1 MSISVTESDPFKE
14 MEEVASHMMKGASE
28 YQAARR
34 TGLKVVEV
42 RALWNEYKERLNHDT
57 LARDAARDYMNMMVR
72 QYDEL
77 IQKAHSNLDELGT
90 LVYDEKVSAQ
100 INATIKNIG
109 DLQAKRVDTLQKAGL
124 LDAHDLG
131 DELAEREE
139 REEMILKILRED
151 LCDHCKIVVRDR
163 ISQLTGNVEGT
174 VVDAEVVTNIDDE

>member
-1 MSISVTESDPFKE
+1 MSLSVTESDPFKE

-28 YQAARR
+28 YQTARR

-42 RALWNEYKERLNHDT
+42 RALWSEYKDRLNQDT

-77 IQKAHSNLDELGT
+77 IQKAHENLAELEE
-90 LVYDEKVSAQ
+90 LVFDEKVSAQ

-139 REEMILKILRED
+139 REEMILRILRED
-151 LCDHCKIVVRDR
+151 LCGHCKMVVRDR
-163 ISQLTGNVEGT
+163 ISELTGNVEGT
-174 VVDAEVVTNIDDE
+174 IVDAEVVTNVNDE